1 MAKSKTAE
9 LLAMFARFLPPAVA
23 RFRGRGRGRGRG
35 RVQLPRSRVWVI
47 HKLIGGVFHENMS
60 FLSSKTILKQF

>member
-23 RFRGRGRGRGRG
+23 RFQGRGRGRGRG
-35 RVQLPRSRVWVI
+35 QLPRSRVWVI
-47 HKLIGGVFHENMS
+47 HKLIGLVFHENMS